1 MLKTD
6 VNGNVP
12 VRSIHKYFTSH
23 DQLRIP
29 AWQRDY
35 SWDASDEGQVGVLL
49 DDLANFAKQPA
60 GAEYLLGSVI
70 LCDNDDSIRP
80 SWLVIDG
87 QQRSLTLSIFIF
99 CAIKHIQLNALI
111 KDYSDPLTAHTYVQL
126 LECVSGGGVSG
137 VFVPR
142 LAMNNPDA
150 DDVIKNVWAWTQTAG
165 HDEPLALAATSRTQ
179 TERNIREVADYIF
192 DRLSRE
198 ELFPGIGFLE
208 GIKRVLNSIKLV
220 ELNLDSRKEALAV
233 YDRINNRGL
242 VLSSADLV
250 KNQIFMNISDE
261 EFDDVSASWLEMGRE
276 LNSTGK
282 ARLQDPKFLLR
293 LMATIKKGDKI
304 TYDDLVDY
312 WGSQIDVSTGEISA
326 LAFADELTQSAS
338 SIKRFA
344 LLQQLKEAN
353 GANPAVEVGA
363 LYLPHEMGSVQHY
376 ALLLAGKHF
385 DNPETLRMLGEQ
397 VAHRAVLYVFARERT
412 GQFESII
419 PKWANQISVLPSNA
433 KPDDIREL
441 FAEYAFHKDAPV
453 SVLRENLRTAIRNW
467 DYRNS
472 SDRKKMRCV
481 FALLNMDLSHDFSA
495 KELMRTRKRA
505 EEKKGWDIDHIMPKS
520 KTDDSYVNQIGN
532 LTLLAPNENS
542 AIGASLPFD
551 KAEANTYSQ
560 SNVFLTK
567 MLDDRDALTSLQQRQ
582 IDRVLEKRNLKQT
595 FSLRDWSSDAAAT
608 RADFLAEWLEQI
620 LIEQY
625 L

>member
-6 VNGNVP
+6 ASGNVP
-12 VRSIHKYFTSH
+12 VRSIHQYFTSH
-23 DQLRIP
+23 EQLKIP

-49 DDLANFAKQPA
+49 DDLSNFVKQPA
-60 GAEYLLGSVI
+60 GSEYLLGSVI
-70 LCDNDDSIRP
+70 LCDNDGSDRP
-80 SWLVIDG
+80 SWLIIDG

-99 CAIKHIQLNALI
+99 CAIKHIQLNSLI
-111 KDYSDPLTAHTYVQL
+111 KDYSDPFSAHTYVQL
-126 LECVSGGGVSG
+126 LECVSGGSVKTL
-137 VFVPR
+137 FVPR
-142 LAMNNPDA
+142 LAMNNPEA

-165 HDEPLALAATSRTQ
+165 HDSPLSLSASSRTQ

-198 ELFPGIGFLE
+198 ELFPDVGFVE
-208 GIKRVLNSIKLV
+208 GISRVLNGIKLV
-220 ELNLDSRKEALAV
+220 ELNLDSRKEALSV

-250 KNQIFMNISDE
+250 KNQIFMNISDD

-293 LMATIKKGDKI
+293 LMATIKKGEKI

-312 WGSQIDVSTGEISA
+312 WGGQIDASNGALSA
-326 LAFADELTQSAS
+326 LSFADELTQAAS
-338 SIKRFA
+338 SVKRYA
-344 LLQQLKEAN
+344 IQQQLREASGSN
-353 GANPAVEVGA
+353 SAIEVGE

-376 ALLLAGKHF
+376 ALLLAGKHLKN
-385 DNPETLRMLGEQ
+385 DEAMTLLGQQ
-397 VAHRAVLYVFARERT
+397 VAHRAILYVFARERT

-419 PKWANQISVLPSNA
+419 PKWANQISVLPSDA
-433 KPDDIREL
+433 KPSEL
-441 FAEYAFHKDAPV
+441 LELYAEFAFHKDAPV
-453 SVLRENLRTAIRNW
+453 SVLRENLRTAIKNW

-481 FALLNMDLSHDFSA
+481 FALLNLDLSQDYSA
-495 KELMRTRKRA
+495 RELMRTRKRA

-520 KTDDSYVNQIGN
+520 KTDEDYVNKIGN

-542 AIGASLPFD
+542 AIGASLPID
-551 KAEANTYSQ
+551 KAQANTYSQ

-567 MLDDRDALTSLQQRQ
+567 MLDERDALTSLQLKQ
-582 IDRVLEKRNLKQT
+582 IDRILQKRGLTQEFT
-595 FSLRDWSSDAAAT
+595 LRDWSAQASTQRTEFLSD
-608 RADFLAEWLEQI
+608 WLEQI

>member
-6 VNGNVP
+6 ATGNVP
-12 VRSIHKYFTSH
+12 VRSIHEYFTSH

-49 DDLANFAKQPA
+49 DDLANFTKQPA
-60 GAEYLLGSVI
+60 GSEYLLGSVI
-70 LCDNDDSIRP
+70 LCDNEDSDRP
-80 SWLVIDG
+80 SRLIIDG
-87 QQRSLTLSIFIF
+87 QQRSLTLSIFIL
-99 CAIKHIQLNALI
+99 CAIKHIQLT
-111 KDYSDPLTAHTYVQL
+111 KQGEDFKDPLVAQTYVQL
-126 LECVSGGGVSG
+126 MACISGSKAGSP
-137 VFVPR
+137 FIPR
-142 LAMNNPDA
+142 LAMNNPEA

-165 HDEPLALAATSRTQ
+165 HDEPLALSTNSRTQ
-179 TERNIREVADYIF
+179 TERNIREVADYIY
-192 DRLSRE
+192 DRLQRE
-198 ELFPGIGFLE
+198 ELFPNTGFVE
-208 GIKRVLNSIKLV
+208 GIRRVLNSIKLV

-250 KNQIFMNISDE
+250 KNQIFMNISDD

-293 LMATIKKGDKI
+293 LMATIKKGEKI

-312 WGSQIDVSTGEISA
+312 WGSAIDSDSGTISA
-326 LAFADELTQSAS
+326 LDFADELTQSAS
-338 SIKRFA
+338 AVKRFA
-344 LLQQLKEAN
+344 VHQQLREAS
-353 GANPAVEVGA
+353 GVNPALEVGS
-363 LYLPHEMGSVQHY
+363 LFLPHEMGSVQHY
-376 ALLLAGKHF
+376 ALLLAGQHLE
-385 DNPETLRMLGEQ
+385 NSSTLNLLGEQ

-412 GQFESII
+412 GQFESIV
-419 PKWANQISVLPSNA
+419 PKWANQISLLPKNA
-433 KPDDIREL
+433 ESAEILNL
-441 FAEYAFHKDAPV
+441 FAEYAFHKDSPV
-453 SVLRENLRTAIRNW
+453 SVLRENLRTSVKNW

-481 FALLNMDLSHDFSA
+481 FALLNLDLSQEFSA

-520 KTDDSYVNQIGN
+520 KSDEKYVNQIGN

-542 AIGASLPFD
+542 AIGSNLPFD
-551 KAEANTYSQ
+551 KAQANTYSQ
-560 SNVFLTK
+560 SSVYLTK
-567 MLDDRDALTSLQQRQ
+567 MLDSRDSFTSLQLKQ
-582 IDRVLEKRNLKQT
+582 IDRVLEKRGLDQK
-595 FSLRDWSSDAAAT
+595 FSLDNWSAKAAEART
-608 RADFLAEWLEQI
+608 DFLVSWLENI
-620 LIEQY
+620 LIDQY